1 MSSSLLLTAP
11 NVIGLP
17 SPERGE
23 IQMPATYKLIEKRW
37 PQIERLLANE
47 QTEDAVSL
55 MERLAKEML
64 SATITDEALFRDA
77 LTQARQILYDD
88 IAQVGRSIVEYEER
102 TSSTLKR
109 CAAWDQALQPHLI
122 KLITDLQ

>member
-37 PQIERLLANE
+37 PQINRLLANG
-47 QTEDAVSL
+47 QAEDAVSS
-55 MERLAKEML
+55 METLAKEML
-64 SATITDEALFRDA
+64 KATITDEALFRDA

-88 IAQVGRSIVEYEER
+88 IAQVGRAIESEECI
-102 TSSTLKR
+102 SASLKR

-122 KLITDLQ
+122 KLISHLK